1 MAAFLWLVVVHVAML
16 PAHLMQLL
24 MLDSFWLWSYV
35 GYDVSYPYLPVEQVL
50 DDAPNFIPS

>member
-1 MAAFLWLVVVHVAML
+1 
-16 PAHLMQLL
+16 